1 MEEIIVEQ
9 IVGRRSVLGLGIAM
23 GLGVAR
29 PQIARAADQTIRIG
43 VLTDMAGTYA
53 SQTGPGSV
61 LGARFA
67 IDDFRKQHPEIKV
80 ELLAADM
87 QLKPDVALAIASDWY
102 DNKGVDLVTDLPL
115 SSAAIGVGEMA
126 KTKDKMA
133 IYTGAASSIL
143 TGERCGPNH
152 LHWSYDTWANPHAV
166 VGATVREGGDTWFF
180 ITADYAYGQQLAR
193 DSASFVVADGGKVLG
208 EIRHPFPGTTD
219 FSFFLLAAKASGATV
234 IAFANGGADSDNCI
248 KQAAEFGL
256 VAEGI
261 KVVGVGLLVNSLPS
275 IGLKAAQGVRFS
287 EPYYWDL
294 NDDTRAFGRRYQSQ
308 IKGASMPNSAQAGQ
322 YSAVSHYLKAVA
334 AMGAEK
340 AKASGRATIAQMK
353 MIPIQ
358 DQIFGKS
365 EIREDGRVVHA
376 MYLFEAKAPSESR
389 EEWDV
394 VKVKS
399 TIPMEKAFRPLNEGK
414 CPMIRA

>member
-1 MEEIIVEQ
+1 MHQ
-9 IVGRRSVLGLGIAM
+9 TMSRRSVVGSGIAV
-23 GLGVAR
+23 GVGVAMPR
-29 PQIARAADQTIRIG
+29 IARAADQIIRIG

-61 LGARFA
+61 LGAQLA
-67 IDDFRKQHPEIKV
+67 IDDFQKQHPGIKV

-87 QLKPDVALAIASDWY
+87 QLKPDVALAIAGDWY
-102 DNKGVDLVTDLPL
+102 DNQGVDLLTDLPL

-126 KTKDKMA
+126 KAKDKLA

-143 TGERCGPNH
+143 TAERCGPNH
-152 LHWSYDTWANPHAV
+152 LHWSYDTWGSPHAV
-166 VGATVREGGDTWFF
+166 VDATVREGGDTWFF

-193 DSASFVVADGGKVLG
+193 DSASFVTAAGGKVLG

-219 FSFFLLAAKASGATV
+219 FSSFLLAAKASGATV

-256 VAEGI
+256 VAGGT

-294 NDDTRAFGRRYQSQ
+294 NDDTRAFGRRYQAQ
-308 IKGASMPNSAQAGQ
+308 IRGASMPNSAQAGQ

-334 AMGAEK
+334 AMGPEK
-340 AKASGRATIAQMK
+340 AKASGRAAIAQMK
-353 MIPIQ
+353 AIPIQ

-365 EIREDGRVVHA
+365 EIRDDGRVIHA
-376 MYLFEAKAPSESR
+376 MYLFEAKAPSESK

-394 VKVKS
+394 AKVRG
-399 TIPMEKAFRPLNEGK
+399 TIPMDKAFRPITDGK

>member
-1 MEEIIVEQ
+1 MMQ
-9 IVGRRSVLGLGIAM
+9 TLSRRGVLRSGAFTGVILAM
-23 GLGVAR
+23 
-29 PQIARAADQTIRIG
+29 PHIARAADATIRIG
-43 VLTDMAGTYA
+43 VLTDMVGTYA

-61 LGARFA
+61 LGAQFA

-87 QLKPDVALAIASDWY
+87 QLKPDVALAIAGDWF
-102 DNKGVDLVTDLPL
+102 DNRGVDLLTDLPL

-126 KTKDKMA
+126 KAKDKLA

-152 LHWSYDTWANPHAV
+152 LHWSYDTWSNPHAV
-166 VGATVREGGDTWFF
+166 VEATVREGGDTWFF

-193 DSASFVVADGGKVLG
+193 DSAAFVTAAGGKVIG
-208 EIRHPFPGTTD
+208 QVKHPFPGTSD
-219 FSFFLLAAKASGATV
+219 FSSFLLAAKASDAKV
-234 IAFANGGADSDNCI
+234 IAFANGGTDADNCV

-256 VAEGI
+256 VAGGT
-261 KVVGVGLLVNSLPS
+261 KVVGVGLLINSIPS
-275 IGLKAAQGVRFS
+275 IGLRTAQGVRFS

-294 NDDTRAFGRRYQSQ
+294 NDDTRAFGRRYQAQ

-322 YSAVSHYLKAVA
+322 YSAISHYLKAVA
-334 AMGAEK
+334 AMGPEK
-340 AKASGRATIAQMK
+340 AKLSGRATLAQMK
-353 MIPIQ
+353 AIPIQ

-365 EIREDGRVVHA
+365 EIRDDGRVIHTV
-376 MYLFEAKAPSESR
+376 YLLEAKAPSESK

-394 VKVKS
+394 VKVKG
-399 TIPMEKAFRPLNEGK
+399 TISMDKAYRPINEGQ

>member
-1 MEEIIVEQ
+1 MGGQ
-9 IVGRRSVLGLGIAM
+9 IVSRRSVLRFGAAVSVGAATPW
-23 GLGVAR
+23 V
-29 PQIARAADQTIRIG
+29 ARAADQTIRIG

-61 LGARFA
+61 LGAQFA
-67 IDDFRKQHPEIKV
+67 IDDFRQQHPEIKV

-87 QLKPDVALAIASDWY
+87 QLKPDVALAIANDWY
-102 DNKGVDLVTDLPL
+102 ANKGVDLITDLPL

-126 KTKDKMA
+126 KTKDKLA

-152 LHWSYDTWANPHAV
+152 LHWSYDTWSNPHAV
-166 VGATVREGGDTWFF
+166 VDATVREGGDTWFF

-193 DSASFVVADGGKVLG
+193 DAASFVVAGGGKVLG

-219 FSFFLLAAKASGATV
+219 FSAFLLAAKASGAKV
-234 IAFANGGADSDNCI
+234 IAFANGGSDSDNCI

-256 VAEGI
+256 VAEGF

-308 IKGASMPNSAQAGQ
+308 IRGASMPNSAQAGQ
-322 YSAVSHYLKAVA
+322 YSAISHFLKAVA
-334 AMGAEK
+334 EMGPEK
-340 AKASGRATIAQMK
+340 AKVSGRATIAQMK

-365 EIREDGRVVHA
+365 EIREDGRVLHA
-376 MYLFEAKAPSESR
+376 MYLLEAKTPNQSR

-394 VKVKS
+394 VKVIG
-399 TIPMEKAFRPLNEGK
+399 TIPMEKAFRPIDAGK
-414 CPMIRA
+414 CPMIRV

>member
-1 MEEIIVEQ
+1 MQQTVS
-9 IVGRRSVLGLGIAM
+9 RRSVLGSGISM
-23 GLGVAR
+23 GVGVAIPR
-29 PQIARAADQTIRIG
+29 IARAEGQTIRIG
-43 VLTDMAGTYA
+43 VLTDMVGTYA

-61 LGARFA
+61 LGAQFA

-87 QLKPDVALAIASDWY
+87 QLKPDVALAIAGDWF
-102 DNKGVDLVTDLPL
+102 DNKGVDLLTDLPL

-126 KTKDKMA
+126 KAKDKLA

-152 LHWSYDTWANPHAV
+152 LHWSYDTWGNPHAV
-166 VGATVREGGDTWFF
+166 VEATVREGGDTWFF

-193 DSASFVVADGGKVLG
+193 DSASFVTAAGGKVLG

-219 FSFFLLAAKASGATV
+219 FSSFLLAAKASGAKV
-234 IAFANGGADSDNCI
+234 IAFANGGTDSDNCI

-256 VAEGI
+256 AAEGT

-294 NDDTRAFGRRYQSQ
+294 NDDTRRFGRRYQAQ

-334 AMGAEK
+334 AMGPEK

-353 MIPIQ
+353 AIPIQ

-365 EIREDGRVVHA
+365 EIREDGRVIHA
-376 MYLFEAKAPSESR
+376 MYLFEAKAPSESK

-399 TIPMEKAFRPLNEGK
+399 TIPMDKAFRPISEGK

>member
-1 MEEIIVEQ
+1 MTLAIN
-9 IVGRRSVLGLGIAM
+9 RRTILGSGILAGTALAM
-23 GLGVAR
+23 PRL
-29 PQIARAADQTIRIG
+29 ARAADQTIRIG

-61 LGARFA
+61 LASQLA

-80 ELLAADM
+80 ELLSADM
-87 QLKPDVALAIASDWY
+87 QLKPDVALAIAGDWY
-102 DNKGVDLVTDLPL
+102 SNQGVDVLMDLPL

-126 KTKDKMA
+126 KAKDKLA
-133 IYTGAASSIL
+133 IFTGAASSIL

-152 LHWSYDTWANPHAV
+152 LHWAYDTWANPHAV
-166 VGATVREGGDTWFF
+166 VDATVAEGGDTWFF

-193 DSASFVVADGGKVLG
+193 DSAAFVTAAGGKVLG

-219 FSFFLLAAKASGATV
+219 FSSFLLAAKASGAKV
-234 IAFANGGADSDNCI
+234 IAFANGGSDSDNCI

-256 VAEGI
+256 VASGT

-294 NDDTRAFGRRYQSQ
+294 NEGTRAFGRRYQAKMS
-308 IKGASMPNSAQAGQ
+308 GAPMPNSAQAGQ
-322 YSAVSHYLKAVA
+322 YSAITHYLKAVV
-334 AMGAEK
+334 AMGPEK
-340 AKASGRATIAQMK
+340 AKASGRAAIAQMK
-353 MIPIQ
+353 AIPVQ
-358 DQIFGKS
+358 DPIYGKS
-365 EIREDGRVVHA
+365 EIRDDGRVIHA
-376 MYLFEAKAPSESR
+376 VYLLEAKAPSESK

-394 VKVKS
+394 AKVKA
-399 TIPMEKAFRPLNEGK
+399 TIPMEKAFRPISEGK
-414 CPMIRA
+414 CPMIKA

>member
-1 MEEIIVEQ
+1 MEQTVS
-9 IVGRRSVLGLGIAM
+9 RRSVLGSGIAV
-23 GLGVAR
+23 GVGVAMPR
-29 PQIARAADQTIRIG
+29 IARAGDQTIRIG
-43 VLTDMAGTYA
+43 VLTDMVGTYA

-61 LGARFA
+61 MAAQFA
-67 IDDFRKQHPEIKV
+67 IDDFQKQHPEIKV

-87 QLKPDVALAIASDWY
+87 QLKPDVALAIAGDWF
-102 DNKGVDLVTDLPL
+102 DNKGVDLLTDVPL

-126 KTKDKMA
+126 KAKDKLA

-152 LHWSYDTWANPHAV
+152 LHWSYDTWGNSHAV
-166 VGATVREGGDTWFF
+166 VDATVREGGDTWFF

-193 DSASFVVADGGKVLG
+193 DSASFVTEAGGRVLG

-219 FSFFLLAAKASGATV
+219 FSSFLLAAKASGAKV
-234 IAFANGGADSDNCI
+234 IAFANGGTDSDNCI

-256 VAEGI
+256 VAYGT

-294 NDDTRAFGRRYQSQ
+294 NDGTRIFGRRYQAQS
-308 IKGASMPNSAQAGQ
+308 KEASMPNSAQAGQ

-334 AMGAEK
+334 AMGPEK
-340 AKASGRATIAQMK
+340 AKASGRAAIAQMR

-358 DQIFGKS
+358 DQIFGES
-365 EIREDGRVVHA
+365 EIREDGRVIHA

-389 EEWDV
+389 EQWDV
-394 VKVKS
+394 AKVKS
-399 TIPMEKAFRPLNEGK
+399 TIPFDKAFRPINDGK
-414 CPMIRA
+414 CPMIPV